1 MKGAGDK
8 KFFKIS
14 GITYP
19 TSSNYTKPLFLV
31 MKPVHLHVGKCE
43 RKTQPAN

>member
-1 MKGAGDK
+1 MKGAGVK

-19 TSSNYTKPLFLV
+19 ASSNYTKPPFPV
-31 MKPVHLHVGKCE
+31 MKPVHLHVGKNE